1 MSTLASSRPASLT
14 GAAPAPPRAAGARR
28 AAVASAAVG
37 FVLTYLVAVG
47 TPLGQRLDEAAMQ
60 WTAAVVTRDGW
71 AETVLHAVSAGS
83 VLLVGAALAFVTALT
98 RGPRVAALGLLS
110 AAAVIVG
117 AQVLKQALTRPDF
130 SVGALA
136 NSFPSGHVAAVTG
149 LAVALLLAV
158 PAGRWRRLALVVVAP
173 VVVLTG
179 LATVVQEWHR
189 PSDVLGSVLLGVVV
203 ALAAAQCESPLRR
216 RRA

>member
-14 GAAPAPPRAAGARR
+14 RAAPAPTRAAGVRL
-28 AAVASAAVG
+28 AAAASAAVG
-37 FVLTYLVAVG
+37 FVLIYLVAVG
-47 TPLGQRLDEAAMQ
+47 TPVGQRLDEAAMQ
-60 WTAAVVTRDGW
+60 WTAAVVTQDGW

-83 VLLVGAALAFVTALT
+83 VLLVGAALAVVTALI

-110 AAAVIVG
+110 AAAVMVG
-117 AQVLKQALTRPDF
+117 AQVLKLALTRPDF

-158 PAGRWRRLALVVVAP
+158 PAGQWRRLALVVVAP

-179 LATVVQEWHR
+179 WATLVQEWHR
-189 PSDVLGSVLLGVVV
+189 PSDVLGSVLLGAAVG
-203 ALAAAQCESPLRR
+203 LAAAHCESQRGR